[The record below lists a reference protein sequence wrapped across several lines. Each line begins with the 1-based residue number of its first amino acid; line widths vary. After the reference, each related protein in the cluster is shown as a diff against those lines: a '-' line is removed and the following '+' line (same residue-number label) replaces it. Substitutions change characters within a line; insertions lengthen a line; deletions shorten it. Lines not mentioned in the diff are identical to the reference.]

1 MKEVLLVAK
10 GVARSFRGTRVLTE
24 CSVTVQAGEVL
35 LLLGANGAGKSTLL
49 RILAG
54 LLRPEAGVVE
64 RSPLLLERGVSYHAH
79 QLMLYGDLTVAENL
93 QMFAEVSATKQA
105 WSSEAR
111 SQTESIQEWGLAPQS
126 NRAVNQLSKGL
137 QARVSLAR
145 GFARASA
152 LYLLDEPSS
161 ALDDATTKHLCGAI
175 YRKVSEGAAFV
186 IATHDLARL
195 ASVATRALLLSGG
208 AVVND
213 SQAPSSEVAAY
224 SVQQTIEHYREL
236 NR

>member
-1 MKEVLLVAK
+1 
-10 GVARSFRGTRVLTE
+10 
-24 CSVTVQAGEVL
+24 
-35 LLLGANGAGKSTLL
+35 
-49 RILAG
+49 
-54 LLRPEAGVVE
+54 
-64 RSPLLLERGVSYHAH
+64 
-79 QLMLYGDLTVAENL
+79 MLYGDLTAAENL
-93 QMFAEVSATKQA
+93 QMFAEVSATKQS
-105 WSSEAR
+105 WSSGAGGL
-111 SQTESIQEWGLAPQS
+111 TESIQEWGLAPHR

-161 ALDDATTKHLCGAI
+161 ALDDNTTKHLCGAI
-175 YRKVSEGAAFV
+175 SRKVSEGAAFV

-213 SQAPSSEVAAY
+213 SQAPSSEVAAH
-224 SVQQTIEHYREL
+224 SVQQTIERYREL